1 MQCLTEPHNIW
12 AEDVPH
18 IVAVLNEIL
27 AWCADTRV
35 YNERFHR
42 NSWGS
47 VIADFRHCVKNIG
60 TTLGALMG
68 STTSAIDA
76 HLRDD
81 IAASATDL
89 ATLKTLVR
97 DALSMLATD
106 DALLAGW
113 QDLLTSCNK
122 DAPPIESVCVRH
134 DTFWA
139 LTELTGRVPQELSRA
154 VTDVLSGDSWA
165 LHEAR
170 VVLGETLQSPSS
182 PKSSKP
188 PAPGA
193 LGALSDPKERL
204 EVAKKLL
211 TIPPRTVHHVIWLAY
226 DNAGLTST
234 VQSIGPVTFY
244 EGYALGPVLA
254 DEDADR
260 SHLPAEFQ
268 TTTVQI
274 VVPNG
279 PHVVMARVDLG
290 TDGGADP
297 ARRAHDLVYAMA
309 AYAAA
314 RAGGS
319 LWTEFS
325 GHIHVQDGRVVRAVT
340 FGLDRIKTTFRPDLG
355 ATAAGFARHA
365 GVMSSG
371 LQGTLATH
379 PELIDA
385 LHWWHIAEGQPGA
398 QAVFL
403 NVRVIEVLAALTS
416 DKDWDRYLEK
426 YWRTAWIREEIGS
439 EAADILLEALSP
451 GYATAEAEERQRE
464 VRGMAR
470 GSDLGQTTWNT
481 TVAAQHLQEIAGFLH
496 PRTTLHRHLRTLVRR
511 TASPASIAKWIKS
524 LGERWELSLH
534 RLERVRNSVAHGGP
548 VSPDAVSRVLH
559 FSRQLSVWVVMDTLD
574 AVMTAKPLDEA
585 QKVLLD
591 EADAWRT
598 QTQTAS
604 SLVQIL

>member
-1 MQCLTEPHNIW
+1 
-12 AEDVPH
+12 
-18 IVAVLNEIL
+18 
-27 AWCADTRV
+27 
-35 YNERFHR
+35 
-42 NSWGS
+42 
-47 VIADFRHCVKNIG
+47 
-60 TTLGALMG
+60 MG

-244 EGYALGPVLA
+244 EAMH
-254 DEDADR
+254 
-260 SHLPAEFQ
+260 S
-268 TTTVQI
+268 
-274 VVPNG
+274 
-279 PHVVMARVDLG
+279 AR
-290 TDGGADP
+290 
-297 ARRAHDLVYAMA
+297 
-309 AYAAA
+309 
-314 RAGGS
+314 
-319 LWTEFS
+319 FS
-325 GHIHVQDGRVVRAVT
+325 RMRT
-340 FGLDRIKTTFRPDLG
+340 L
-355 ATAAGFARHA
+355 TAATYPL
-365 GVMSSG
+365 SSRRRRCRS
-371 LQGTLATH
+371 
-379 PELIDA
+379 
-385 LHWWHIAEGQPGA
+385 W
-398 QAVFL
+398 FL
-403 NVRVIEVLAALTS
+403 MGRTSSWPASIWEPTAALTPP
-416 DKDWDRYLEK
+416 
-426 YWRTAWIREEIGS
+426 
-439 EAADILLEALSP
+439 AAPTIWS
-451 GYATAEAEERQRE
+451 TR
-464 VRGMAR
+464 
-470 GSDLGQTTWNT
+470 W
-481 TVAAQHLQEIAGFLH
+481 
-496 PRTTLHRHLRTLVRR
+496 PRTLPHEPAAVCGRSSAGTSTSK
-511 TASPASIAKWIKS
+511 TAGSC
-524 LGERWELSLH
+524 EL
-534 RLERVRNSVAHGGP
+534 
-548 VSPDAVSRVLH
+548 
-559 FSRQLSVWVVMDTLD
+559 
-574 AVMTAKPLDEA
+574 
-585 QKVLLD
+585 
-591 EADAWRT
+591 
-598 QTQTAS
+598 
-604 SLVQIL
+604 